1 MNCFTGKFHHKY
13 TQREK
18 DVNIPN
24 ILTILRIILVPVF
37 AYLMHL
43 NFYMPAA
50 ILFIAAVLT
59 DFLDG
64 FLARKFNQVTNFGK
78 VMDPVADKLL
88 VLTALFMLTF
98 QKKISME
105 IFIIVVAKEVLI
117 GIGGILLYRNKKR
130 ISGADW
136 YGKIASGIF
145 YFAIV
150 MLILD
155 VKYSE
160 TFIIIAVAATV
171 FALAKYAAKYI
182 KMTRESSGKP

>member
-1 MNCFTGKFHHKY
+1 M
-13 TQREK
+13 
-18 DVNIPN
+18 NIPN
-24 ILTILRIILVPVF
+24 ILTTVRLVLVPMF
-37 AYLMHL
+37 GYLMYL
-43 NFYMPAA
+43 KDYMPAA
-50 ILFIAAVLT
+50 IFFIVAVLT

-88 VLTALFMLTF
+88 VVTALCMLTI
-98 QKKISME
+98 QNKLSIV
-105 IFIIVVAKEVLI
+105 IFIIVAVKEVLM

-130 ISGADW
+130 ISSADW

-150 MLILD
+150 MLILN
-155 VKYSE
+155 VKYSK

-171 FALAKYAAKYI
+171 FALAKYIAKYI
-182 KMTRESSGKP
+182 KVMHESVAKPE